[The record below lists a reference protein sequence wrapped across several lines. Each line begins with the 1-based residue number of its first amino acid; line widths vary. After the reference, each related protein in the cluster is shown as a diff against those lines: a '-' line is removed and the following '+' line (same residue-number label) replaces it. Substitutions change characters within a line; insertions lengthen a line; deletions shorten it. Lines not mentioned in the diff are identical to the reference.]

1 MINWSFSIKSCSNK
15 FSVHILRLLAG
26 KFGPFYTEFSPA
38 TFRQKN
44 IKGFRF
50 LLQKNTKITS
60 CKKNRRRKLNFP
72 LNKNFFARDNAL
84 TTKYQKAVRKDL
96 TFRWKFSRSHIP
108 YLSSHFN
115 DFFAN
120 LTSISLSL
128 KLFMLLFTEQWQFI
142 LPALACNTGH
152 TKLKAHRRF

>member
-1 MINWSFSIKSCSNK
+1 MINWSFSITK
-15 FSVHILRLLAG
+15 F
-26 KFGPFYTEFSPA
+26 PFIYQDFWRENLDHFAQSSPVSFSPPKEY
-38 TFRQKN
+38 KN
-44 IKGFRF
+44 Y
-50 LLQKNTKITS
+50 LVQ
-60 CKKNRRRKLNFP
+60 KNRRRKLNFP
-72 LNKNFFARDNAL
+72 FNKNFFARDNAF

-128 KLFMLLFTEQWQFI
+128 KLFMLLFTEQFI
-142 LPALACNTGH
+142 LPALACSTGH